1 MRFSDDFIQRV
12 RNAVDIV
19 DEIGQ
24 VVDLKKQGKE
34 YKACCPFHDEKTPS
48 FGVDADKQLY
58 FCRGACGDGGDVFTF
73 IEQHHNVDF
82 PEAVAILAERAGIP
96 LEDEQGRPQK
106 PQGASASLYDVLSRA
121 EVNFQAQ
128 LTGNPTVQVM
138 LAERGVTPETVK
150 AFALGAASKGWRD
163 TIDHIGPDKH
173 FRDLVDSGLAIHIP
187 KTSEE
192 RGRFYDRFRE
202 GLIFPIR
209 DERGRTV
216 SFARRLVQDQT
227 AESNRKSPAKYING
241 PETAIF
247 KKSAMAYGLYEAMQA
262 NRSPEQLVITEGYMD
277 VVTAH
282 QNALTNTV
290 ATMGVSISTDLA
302 KRLYKR
308 TDHLL
313 FCFDGDKAGRAAAVR
328 ALHALLPLIDD
339 TRRASFVLLPEGEDP
354 DSMIRE
360 QGVEAYEKHLKFSAM
375 PASDLI
381 LRTAQA
387 GVKSLE
393 TSEGRGQMFS
403 NAKVMLDQMPPSV
416 TKSHILKRLESVTAI
431 KPTEYIPFSFDLQQ
445 GHCNGVDLPALE
457 QEVREY
463 IAKKI
468 GVGKADVRV
477 NWSMPE
483 LGPHRAP
490 PAPDLRG
497 ADVQK
502 ELGIRMRDVGKTLML
517 ETPVAEGLNLKQVM
531 NSARTST
538 GEHKVMA
545 QALLSR
551 YLRDTPAFETQ
562 CQLASYHMGYIK
574 DNIKLVAPTMN
585 AEASEQLQRWCASVE
600 SNAINLSS
608 TLNDLEPATAARVE
622 QYIDAITE
630 QAEQTRN
637 DLTTLRPN
645 ESIAPVSPG
654 SQRVTRET

>member
-73 IEQHHNVDF
+73 IQKHHNVDF
-82 PEAVAILAERAGIP
+82 PEAVAILAERAGIA
-96 LEDEQGRPQK
+96 LEDEQGRQHK
-106 PQGASASLYDVLSRA
+106 PQGASAALYDVLTRA
-121 EVNFQAQ
+121 EEHFQAQ
-128 LTGNPTVQVM
+128 LTGNPTVQKM
-138 LAERGVTPETVK
+138 LAERGVTAETVNT
-150 AFALGAASKGWRD
+150 FALGATGKGWRE

-173 FRDLVDSGLAIHIP
+173 FRELVDSGLAIHVP

-202 GLIFPIR
+202 GLVFPIR

-216 SFARRLVQDQT
+216 SFARRLVQDDP
-227 AESNRKSPAKYING
+227 AVNGNRKAPAKYING
-241 PETAIF
+241 PETAVF
-247 KKSAMAYGLYEAMQA
+247 KKSAMAYGLYESMQA
-262 NRSPEQLVITEGYMD
+262 DRSPEQLVVAEGYMD

-282 QNALTNTV
+282 QNGLTNTV
-290 ATMGVSISTDLA
+290 ATMGVSINTDLA

-313 FCFDGDKAGRAAAVR
+313 FCFDGDKAGRAAAIR
-328 ALHALLPLIDD
+328 ALHAVLPLLDD
-339 TRRASFVLLPEGEDP
+339 TSRASFVFLPQGADP
-354 DSMIRE
+354 DSMIRDE
-360 QGVEAYEKHLKFSAM
+360 GADVYEKHLKLAAI

-381 LRTAQA
+381 LRTAQT

-431 KPTEYIPFSFDLQQ
+431 KPTEYIPFSFELQQ
-445 GHCNGVDLPALE
+445 GHCNGVDLPAVE
-457 QEVREY
+457 QEVREF
-463 IAKKI
+463 IAQKM
-468 GVGKADVRV
+468 GVGKSDVRV

-490 PAPDLRG
+490 IAPDLRG
-497 ADVQK
+497 LDVQK

-531 NSARTST
+531 NTARTST

-562 CQLASYHMGYIK
+562 CQLASYHMGFIK
-574 DNIKLVAPTMN
+574 DNIKLVAPTMS

-600 SNAINLSS
+600 SNAVNLST
-608 TLNDLEPATAARVE
+608 TLSELEPATAARVE
-622 QYIDAITE
+622 QHIKAITE
-630 QAEQTRN
+630 QAEHTRN
-637 DLTTLRPN
+637 DLAQPRAN
-645 ESIAPVSPG
+645 ESIDPVLPG
-654 SQRVTRET
+654 SQQVTH